1 MVRESGV
8 CGWTGGGALGF
19 STQLHHPLFFSPASL
34 LVVAAHQRGGPL
46 AALAS
51 PSAAASTA
59 LASPL
64 PTIVLHSPAAASLPA
79 TPPRRVL
86 LAVDAVDGAALEAAT
101 WALDNLLARREG
113 DQEREEGVS
122 EDDNENAPPSTPRR
136 ELHALHVVP
145 RAPPSPEFAGLDG
158 VGAAAA
164 PGSADALA
172 SWRAGDDDPA
182 VGASLDAAVAALDA
196 SLTAPAAAAG
206 ATLIAAAV
214 ADVSVGDAIA
224 DAAAAIG
231 ADAVVV
237 VHRGGRSAVDV
248 ALRGSVAAHVVRA
261 VDVPVVVLHK

>member
-1 MVRESGV
+1 MECGREERS
-8 CGWTGGGALGF
+8 AF
-19 STQLHHPLFFSPASL
+19 SQHSKTHPSPFSLCTASL

-86 LAVDAVDGAALEAAT
+86 LAVDAVDTAALEAAT
-101 WALDNLLARREG
+101 WALDNLLTGREG
-113 DQEREEGVS
+113 DQEQAEGVS
-122 EDDNENAPPSTPRR
+122 DDDDESTTSSSSTSTRR

-145 RAPPSPEFAGLDG
+145 RAPPFPEFAGLDG

-164 PGSADALA
+164 PGSADALS
-172 SWRAGDDDPA
+172 SWRAGDDDPT
-182 VGASLDAAVAALDA
+182 VGAALDAAVAALDA